1 MELSQDPETQ
11 QNDDAQV
18 IKLEKV
24 LKKIEIGQKLIREE
38 FKDQKKRLVRRNK
51 MLDAARAIMN
61 DEFLMLH
68 DELDELDDS
77 LKKYLDDRNKFS
89 SAMSMFMDLQVKG
102 NSNIGEGPGG
112 GFLDNTGTSEVR
124 LNAGDD

>member
-77 LKKYLDDRNKFS
+77 LKKYLDDRNKFR